1 MISIKELH
9 FRLHFRFLD
18 SFCIEVTSSENQP
31 CSSHFKGG
39 AVYFKFNGAERATIP
54 ANFRYFEYCLR
65 SEEVDVLNDRFEL
78 KSSNNNA
85 VCIFSL
91 TINGTQ
97 ILNGRNN
104 NQTAFWL
111 DKNQRN
117 CDYVFDNKQYLMI
130 TPHITIQNN
139 QVISSPCQG
148 K

>member
-1 MISIKELH
+1 MNIN
-9 FRLHFRFLD
+9 D
-18 SFCIEVTSSENQP
+18 
-31 CSSHFKGG
+31 
-39 AVYFKFNGAERATIP
+39 ERKPTIP
-54 ANFRYFEYCLR
+54 EKFRYFQYCLP
-65 SEEVDVLNDRFEL
+65 SKEVDILNDRFQL
-78 KSSNNNA
+78 QSSTTDG
-85 VCIFSL
+85 VCIYSL
-91 TINGTQ
+91 HINGTQ

-139 QVISSPCQG
+139 QVISSPCIG